1 MQLLVEEVDLR
12 GASTIDLLQALELH
26 RRRREVFLQDADFAS
41 EAGAPGIQQALLQI
55 HGSHQARVGVE
66 ALEQHGVV
74 IHDVAVVPFGFQA
87 IFHGLA
93 DDVLGTHRTLFSQG
107 A

>member
-1 MQLLVEEVDLR
+1 MQV
-12 GASTIDLLQALELH
+12 
-26 RRRREVFLQDADFAS
+26 
-41 EAGAPGIQQALLQI
+41 

-74 IHDVAVVPFGFQA
+74 THDVAVVPFGFQA
-87 IFHGLA
+87 VFHGLA
-93 DDVLGTHRTLFSQG
+93 DDVLGTHRTLFCQG